1 MAKKHKKRTKPYR
14 GENAKTTGVDGLN
27 KPVIH
32 RYEAI
37 NRNALHQWLY
47 DKRRL
52 LKPVAIG
59 VGVVLF
65 LFLVIYGI
73 IQTLGR

>member
-14 GENAKTTGVDGLN
+14 GENAKTTWVEGQN
-27 KPVIH
+27 KPVVH
-32 RYEAI
+32 HYEAI

-52 LKPVAIG
+52 IKPVSIG
-59 VGVVLF
+59 IGVVLF
-65 LFLVIYGI
+65 LSLVIYGI